1 LAAEA
6 AVWSSSIVE
15 VEPAAERSAS
25 FFAAAVDGAV
35 GPAAEQGADEAL
47 CFAVGAWP
55 VGPGA
60 QVFDSQRLA
69 GERVD
74 R

>member
-15 VEPAAERSAS
+15 VEPAGERAAS
-25 FFAAAVDGAV
+25 FVAVAVDRAV

-47 CFAVGAWP
+47 GLTVGAGP
-55 VGPGA
+55 VGAGA
-60 QVFDSQRLA
+60 EVFDPERA
-69 GERVD
+69 TGERVD